1 MTIRGAFIAGH
12 GRVSPK
18 PTVRALVSL
27 PPGRLVEVMFL
38 IDTGADCTML
48 NPRDTAKVLAPGS
61 ELDWDNDPSLRSVR
75 GVTAG
80 GRRVITRN
88 GTIVFAD
95 DQVGPVGQRDVR
107 FFLAEPATDAGLPS
121 LLGRDVLEDFRL
133 TVSTRESRV
142 TLELV

>member
-1 MTIRGAFIAGH
+1 MTIRGAFDTDH
-12 GRVSPK
+12 PRVSPM
-18 PTVRALVSL
+18 PTVRARVSL
-27 PPGRLVEVMFL
+27 TPGRLVEVVFL

-48 NPRDTAKVLAPGS
+48 NPDDTAEVLPPGS
-61 ELDWDNDPSLRSVR
+61 ALDWDNDPSLRSVR

-80 GRRVITRN
+80 GRRVITRD
-88 GTIVFAD
+88 GAIVFND
-95 DQVGPVGQRDVR
+95 DRVGPLTKRGVR